1 MDKKLEQFMLK
12 ESRHYCE
19 FPDVSGLPVCR
30 AKATHILEL
39 TNDDN
44 GRKRMVAVCD
54 DCANYI
60 LLAHHG

>member
-30 AKATHILEL
+30 SRATHIVEL
-39 TNDDN
+39 GNGDN
-44 GRKRMVAVCD
+44 GMRKSVAVCD

-60 LLAHHG
+60 KEHQDA